1 VLALLSASI
10 NHGVSRSKA
19 MVAAP
24 FRFEQKTELGLL
36 EFREAIKLLRN
47 DEWYKEQKDAAL
59 ARIEDFLTSYGSI
72 ASPNEAR
79 VVDVIDVDQY
89 RKVLDELSS
98 GFAGNFEQTLSRF
111 MIRINCDEFFQDKK
125 GAARGGRPQIGPGR
139 RM

>member
-1 VLALLSASI
+1 LERAKAS
-10 NHGVSRSKA
+10 SR
-19 MVAAP
+19 
-24 FRFEQKTELGLL
+24 R
-36 EFREAIKLLRN
+36 RH
-47 DEWYKEQKDAAL
+47 
-59 ARIEDFLTSYGSI
+59 EDFLTSYGSI
-72 ASPNEAR
+72 VSPNEAR

-98 GFAGNFEQTLSRF
+98 DFASNFEQTLSRF